1 MISYKLKNKMQLI
14 LRIISS
20 KYNQDHNKPFNMSQ
34 KNREVFDSFKEEDL
48 IFRNSTIRDT
58 ALSPAQK
65 DQEFFKNFESIKSH
79 V

>member
-1 MISYKLKNKMQLI
+1 
-14 LRIISS
+14 
-20 KYNQDHNKPFNMSQ
+20 MSQ